1 MHWTGR
7 TLSYCHSCW
16 VSRGLFV
23 RWWNL
28 CKQAIALRRSNA
40 FPACLNSVKTCPAD
54 DIHACFTCLIY
65 NKWYPK
71 YIHNQKH
78 ALAMCLTPVFI
89 FHVHRFLCLY
99 LFAWGFAHAPLCG
112 LPQLQDLPG
121 RLGDRQVADV
131 RLALLKD
138 GKDQQNEATERM
150 EKGKVTLISFVL
162 RGHSWRARFVNGFP
176 VVVPCKALPAD
187 GGERSYSGLVFG
199 TCSLKVFAICW
210 EQLLH
215 NSDLSIEFELE
226 RWAAFLPLELVTA
239 KEMCVLLPASEEHF
253 WPIAA
258 IRGIIYQCQCAF
270 QDPSTVKQISKPKE
284 GLTLIFLIDLAVDLV
299 HMYTGPPIKQASTRL
314 KASFSSST
322 ICATS
327 RLSSVARHL
336 SMRRL
341 TLSVLKG
348 LRFWSNPCWS
358 PSVSTGQGVCQYT
371 MGKTWFDSYDSYVF
385 S

>member
-54 DIHACFTCLIY
+54 DIHACFVWSTISDIQNTYIIKNTHWRCAWHQFLFFMSIDFYVYIFLLGASLMLHCVDFLNSRIY
-65 NKWYPK
+65 QADWG
-71 YIHNQKH
+71 IDRLQ
-78 ALAMCLTPVFI
+78 MC
-89 FHVHRFLCLY
+89 
-99 LFAWGFAHAPLCG
+99 
-112 LPQLQDLPG
+112 
-121 RLGDRQVADV
+121 
-131 RLALLKD
+131 ALLCWRR
-138 GKDQQNEATERM
+138 GKTNRM
-150 EKGKVTLISFVL
+150 KQRKGWKKGKLLWFRLSCG
-162 RGHSWRARFVNGFP
+162 GHSWRARFVNGFP

-215 NSDLSIEFELE
+215 NSDLSIEFKLE
-226 RWAAFLPLELVTA
+226 RWAAFLPRELVTA

-258 IRGIIYQCQCAF
+258 IRVIIYQCQCAF

-284 GLTLIFLIDLAVDLV
+284 GLPPIFLIDLAVDLV
-299 HMYTGPPIKQASTRL
+299 HMYMGPPIKQASTRL

-341 TLSVLKG
+341 TVSVFLKG